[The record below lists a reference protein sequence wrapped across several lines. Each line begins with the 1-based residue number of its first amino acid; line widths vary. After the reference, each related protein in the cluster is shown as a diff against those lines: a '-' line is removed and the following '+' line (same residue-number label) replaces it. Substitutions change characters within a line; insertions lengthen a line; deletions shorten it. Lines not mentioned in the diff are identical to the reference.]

1 MAGDTGGG
9 QGTHLARS
17 MTRNAENIAFVEFG
31 DLPKTSA
38 GKIRK
43 NVRREAVR
51 QRQGNP
57 LSQPD
62 VPVLQRFSLAGK
74 VALVTGASSGLG
86 AGFAVALAQA
96 GADVVLAAR
105 RRAGL
110 EAVSREIEKLGRS
123 ALAVETDVTDPGA
136 CQAAVQAAVGRFGHL
151 DVLVNNAG
159 LGTAVPALRETP
171 EEFRQVIEINLMG
184 AYWMAQAAAH
194 VMPPGSSIV
203 NIASVIALM
212 KSFSP
217 QAAYAASKTALV
229 GLTRDLNQQW
239 SGRRGIRVNA
249 VAPGYFRSEMTAT
262 IPAERLQDYI
272 ARTSTLGR
280 MGEQHEL
287 DAAVVFL
294 ASPASSYIAG
304 ITLAVD
310 GGMSGH

>member
-1 MAGDTGGG
+1 M
-9 QGTHLARS
+9 S
-17 MTRNAENIAFVEFG
+17 E
-31 DLPKTSA
+31 
-38 GKIRK
+38 
-43 NVRREAVR
+43 
-51 QRQGNP
+51 
-57 LSQPD
+57 PD
-62 VPVLQRFSLAGK
+62 VPVLERFSLAGK
-74 VALVTGASSGLG
+74 VALVTGASGGLG

-105 RRAGL
+105 RLARM

-123 ALAVETDVTDPGA
+123 AFAVETDVTDPEA
-136 CQAAVQAAVGRFGHL
+136 CQAAVRTAVGRFGQL

-171 EEFRQVIEINLMG
+171 EQFREVIDVNLMG
-184 AYWMAQAAAH
+184 AYWMAQAAAR
-194 VMPPGSSIV
+194 VMPPGSAIV
-203 NIASVIALM
+203 NVASVLGLI

-217 QAAYAASKTALV
+217 QAAYAASKAGLI

-249 VAPGYFRSEMTAT
+249 VAPGYFRSEMTEQ
-262 IPAERLQDYI
+262 IPPGMLDEFV

-287 DAAVVFL
+287 DTVVVFL

-304 ITLAVD
+304 VTLAVD

>member
-1 MAGDTGGG
+1 MGEP
-9 QGTHLARS
+9 
-17 MTRNAENIAFVEFG
+17 M
-31 DLPKTSA
+31 
-38 GKIRK
+38 
-43 NVRREAVR
+43 NVLE
-51 QRQGNP
+51 
-57 LSQPD
+57 
-62 VPVLQRFSLAGK
+62 RFSLAGK

-86 AGFAVALAQA
+86 AGFAVAVAQA

-110 EAVSREIEKLGRS
+110 EATGREVEKLGRG
-123 ALAVETDVTDPGA
+123 ALAVETDVTDPSA
-136 CQAAVQAAVGRFGHL
+136 CQATVRTAVAEFGHL

-171 EEFRQVIEINLMG
+171 EQFRQVIDVNLLG
-184 AYWMAQAAAH
+184 AYWMAQAAAQL
-194 VMPPGSSIV
+194 MPPGSAIV
-203 NIASVIALM
+203 NIASVLGLV
-212 KSFSP
+212 KSYFP
-217 QAAYAASKTALV
+217 QAAYAASKAGLI

-239 SGRRGIRVNA
+239 SGRRGLRVNA
-249 VAPGYFRSEMTAT
+249 VAPGYFRSEMTQA
-262 IPAERLQDYI
+262 IPPEQLDDFI

-304 ITLAVD
+304 VTLAVD

>member
-1 MAGDTGGG
+1 M
-9 QGTHLARS
+9 
-17 MTRNAENIAFVEFG
+17 
-31 DLPKTSA
+31 
-38 GKIRK
+38 IRW
-43 NVRREAVR
+43 VAD
-51 QRQGNP
+51 
-57 LSQPD
+57 SD

-74 VALVTGASSGLG
+74 IALVTGASSGLG
-86 AGFAVALAQA
+86 AGFGVALAQA

-105 RRAGL
+105 RRARL
-110 EAVSREIEKLGRS
+110 EATGREIERLGRS
-123 ALAVETDVTDPGA
+123 ALVVETDVTDPGA
-136 CQAAVQAAVGRFGHL
+136 CRAAVQAAVDRFGRL
-151 DVLVNNAG
+151 DVLINNAG

-171 EEFRQVIEINLMG
+171 AQFREVIDVNLMG

-203 NIASVIALM
+203 NIASVLGLV

-217 QAAYAASKTALV
+217 QAAYAASKAGLI

-249 VAPGYFRSEMTAT
+249 VAPGYFRSEMTQA
-262 IPAERLQDYI
+262 IPPDQLDDFVT
-272 ARTSTLGR
+272 RTSTLGR

-287 DAAVVFL
+287 DTVVVFL

-304 ITLAVD
+304 VTLAVD

>member
-1 MAGDTGGG
+1 M
-9 QGTHLARS
+9 
-17 MTRNAENIAFVEFG
+17 
-31 DLPKTSA
+31 
-38 GKIRK
+38 
-43 NVRREAVR
+43 NVLE
-51 QRQGNP
+51 
-57 LSQPD
+57 
-62 VPVLQRFSLAGK
+62 RFSLAGK
-74 VALVTGASSGLG
+74 VALVTGASGGIG

-110 EAVSREIEKLGRS
+110 EATAAEIEKLGRG

-136 CQAAVQAAVGRFGHL
+136 CRTAVQAAVGGFGHL

-171 EEFRQVIEINLMG
+171 EEFRQVIEVNLLG
-184 AYWMAQAAAH
+184 AYWMAQAAAQ
-194 VMPPGSSIV
+194 VMPPGSAIV
-203 NIASVIALM
+203 NIASVLGLV
-212 KSFSP
+212 KSYLP
-217 QAAYAASKTALV
+217 QAAYAASKAGLI

-249 VAPGYFRSEMTAT
+249 VAPGYFRSEMTEAV
-262 IPAERLQDYI
+262 PPEKLRDFI
-272 ARTSTLGR
+272 ASTSTLGR

-304 ITLAVD
+304 VTLAVD

>member
-1 MAGDTGGG
+1 M
-9 QGTHLARS
+9 S
-17 MTRNAENIAFVEFG
+17 E
-31 DLPKTSA
+31 
-38 GKIRK
+38 
-43 NVRREAVR
+43 
-51 QRQGNP
+51 
-57 LSQPD
+57 PD
-62 VPVLQRFSLAGK
+62 IPVLDRFSLAGK

-110 EAVSREIEKLGRS
+110 EAASRQIESLGR
-123 ALAVETDVTDPGA
+123 AAPVVPTDVTDPDA
-136 CQAAVQAAVGRFGHL
+136 CRAAVQAAVGRFGHL
-151 DVLVNNAG
+151 DVLINNAG
-159 LGTAVPALRETP
+159 VGTSVPALRETP
-171 EEFRQVIEINLMG
+171 AQFREVIEVNLLG
-184 AYWMAQAAAH
+184 AYWMAQAAAQ
-194 VMPPGSSIV
+194 VMLPGSAIV
-203 NIASVIALM
+203 NIASVIGLM

-217 QAAYAASKTALV
+217 QAAYAASKTGLI

-249 VAPGYFRSEMTAT
+249 VAPGYFRTEMTQE
-262 IPAERLQDYI
+262 IPPDKLDDYI

-287 DAAVVFL
+287 DAVVVFL

-304 ITLAVD
+304 VTLAVD

>member
-1 MAGDTGGG
+1 M
-9 QGTHLARS
+9 
-17 MTRNAENIAFVEFG
+17 NILE
-31 DLPKTSA
+31 
-38 GKIRK
+38 
-43 NVRREAVR
+43 
-51 QRQGNP
+51 
-57 LSQPD
+57 
-62 VPVLQRFSLAGK
+62 RFSLDGK
-74 VALVTGASSGLG
+74 AALVTGASSGLG

-110 EAVSREIEKLGRS
+110 EATGREVEKLGRG
-123 ALAVETDVTDPGA
+123 ALAVETDVTDPDA
-136 CQAAVQAAVGRFGHL
+136 CQAAVRTAVERFGHL

-171 EEFRQVIEINLMG
+171 EQFRKVIDVNLLG
-184 AYWMAQAAAH
+184 AYWMAQAAAQL
-194 VMPPGSSIV
+194 MPRGSAIV
-203 NIASVIALM
+203 NIASVLGLV
-212 KSFSP
+212 KSYLP
-217 QAAYAASKTALV
+217 QAAYAASKAGLI

-249 VAPGYFRSEMTAT
+249 VAPGYFRSEMTEAVS
-262 IPAERLQDYI
+262 PGQLRDFI

-304 ITLAVD
+304 VTLAVD

>member
-1 MAGDTGGG
+1 M
-9 QGTHLARS
+9 
-17 MTRNAENIAFVEFG
+17 
-31 DLPKTSA
+31 
-38 GKIRK
+38 
-43 NVRREAVR
+43 NV
-51 QRQGNP
+51 
-57 LSQPD
+57 LD
-62 VPVLQRFSLAGK
+62 RFSLAGK
-74 VALVTGASSGLG
+74 VALVTGASGGLG

-110 EAVSREIEKLGRS
+110 EATGREVEKLGRG
-123 ALAVETDVTDPGA
+123 ALAVETDVTDPDA
-136 CQAAVQAAVGRFGHL
+136 CQAAVRTAVERFGHL

-171 EEFRQVIEINLMG
+171 EQFRKVIDVNLLG
-184 AYWMAQAAAH
+184 AYWMAQAAAQL
-194 VMPPGSSIV
+194 MPRGSAIV
-203 NIASVIALM
+203 NIASVLGLV
-212 KSFSP
+212 KSYLP
-217 QAAYAASKTALV
+217 QAAYAASKAGLI

-249 VAPGYFRSEMTAT
+249 VAPGYFRSEMTEAVS
-262 IPAERLQDYI
+262 PGQLRDFI

-304 ITLAVD
+304 VTLAVD